1 MLDFLKKYWY
11 TLRGCSMKKLKII
24 YEDKHLIVVYKRSG
38 LLTISR
44 DNKNDINLYDEVKSY
59 LKKQNPKNKV
69 FIVHRLDKD
78 TSGLVL
84 FAKSEYV
91 KLSLQSNWEDVVRKY
106 YAVVEGIPLK
116 KEDTLVN
123 YLYEK
128 KNYEVVVSNKGKKAI
143 TEYKVLES
151 KKNSLLDIQI
161 KTGRKNQIRVQLAYI
176 GNPIVGDKAYG
187 HKNKRMYLEAYFLEF
202 KHPVTKKIIIL
213 ELDLPEEF
221 KTVLGKSNI

>member
-1 MLDFLKKYWY
+1 
-11 TLRGCSMKKLKII
+11 MKKLKII
-24 YEDKHLIVVYKRSG
+24 YEDKFLIVVYKKAG

-44 DNKNDINLYDEVKSY
+44 DNKRDLNLYDEVKSY

-84 FAKSEYV
+84 FAKSESV
-91 KLSLQSNWEDVVRKY
+91 KLSLQSNWDKVVRKY
-106 YAVVEGIPLK
+106 YALVEGIPLK

-143 TEYKVLES
+143 TEYKVLSS
-151 KKNSLLDIQI
+151 KKNSLLDILI
-161 KTGRKNQIRVQLAYI
+161 RTGRKNQIRVQLAYI
-176 GNPIVGDKAYG
+176 GNPIVGDKTYG
-187 HKNKRMYLEAYFLEF
+187 HKNKRMYLEAYYLEF
-202 KHPVTKKIIIL
+202 RHPVTKKELVL
-213 ELDLPEEF
+213 ELELQEDF
-221 KTVLGKSNI
+221 KNGVGKSNI